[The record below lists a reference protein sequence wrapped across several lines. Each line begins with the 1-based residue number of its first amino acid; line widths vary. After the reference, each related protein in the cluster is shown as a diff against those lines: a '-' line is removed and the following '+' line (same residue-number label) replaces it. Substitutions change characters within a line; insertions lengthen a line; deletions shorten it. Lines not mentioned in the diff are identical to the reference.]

1 MALRRLEGFR
11 HRLSTLD
18 PHDGPVSAYKAAKS
32 ELHDAEVDYKYCLYY
47 PINEDFK
54 RPPTKAKRQS
64 STTTEE
70 RQVQLWDLVEHHMEE
85 GKPLED
91 IKCGRIVRR
100 SSSTPSST
108 HQDQREHST
117 SDDGGVILNLE
128 DPPSGYSGPSIIDS
142 NGTTRVFEQIPQSD
156 LEEGGNDSDDNSES
170 ESESKSSSVDC
181 EVGSEDVDAMI
192 EYSNSEQVPNYE
204 SHKAQ
209 ANIVTS
215 NCNARIL
222 ADLDPQQLNAQLR
235 YFHIAKTLQEI
246 DRNTPVRCLVCAQYG
261 HMAEACE
268 LLTCKSCGAYNQ
280 HITPNCP
287 KTVKCS
293 KCREPGHDRL
303 DCPYKL
309 KNIAQAEIVCDL
321 CQRTG
326 HIEEDCELL
335 WRTSGRPWDSNLSH
349 GNLRLSCYE
358 CGRSGHLGNGC
369 PSRRPGKLLGTSSW
383 GVGKGQV
390 LNDSGDGISIKGRAH
405 HDPID
410 MDESEDELAKFHRP
424 KFPKPGPKGKIQ
436 INTARINPMLSQPP
450 ASQWNPIN
458 EPYRDSRATETLRPQ
473 YKNDGPGNWQSS
485 SRSGYDTKQEN
496 DYRANYQR
504 SLSPEPR
511 DRLRDHRTDRY
522 RPAEP
527 REERR
532 PGRGAPLYRP
542 MPSAARNQW
551 NRHRL

>member
-1 MALRRLEGFR
+1 MALRRLEVFR

-18 PHDGPVSAYKAAKS
+18 PHDGPVSAYKVAES

-47 PINEDFK
+47 PINENFI
-54 RPPTKAKRQS
+54 RPPTKAKRQL
-64 STTTEE
+64 STTTQEKQLE
-70 RQVQLWDLVEHHMEE
+70 LWDLVEHYMKE
-85 GKPLED
+85 GRPLED
-91 IKCGRIVRR
+91 IRDGRIVGR
-100 SSSTPSST
+100 SSNTPSST
-108 HQDQREHST
+108 HHDQQEHST
-117 SDDGGVILNLE
+117 SDDGVILNLE
-128 DPPSGYSGPSIIDS
+128 DAPYGYSGPSIIDPD
-142 NGTTRVFEQIPQSD
+142 GTTQVFEQIPQSD
-156 LEEGGNDSDDNSES
+156 LEESGNDFTDNSES
-170 ESESKSSSVDC
+170 ESESKNSSIDC
-181 EVGSEDVDAMI
+181 EASSEDVDEMI

-204 SHKAQ
+204 GHQAQ
-209 ANIVTS
+209 ANIATS

-222 ADLDPQQLNAQLR
+222 ADLNPQQLNAQLR
-235 YFHIAKTLQEI
+235 YFYVTKTSQEV
-246 DRNTPVRCLVCAQYG
+246 DRNAPVRCLVCAQYG
-261 HMAEACE
+261 HMAEACQS
-268 LLTCKSCGAYNQ
+268 LTCTACGAYNQ
-280 HITPNCP
+280 HITQKCP
-287 KTVKCS
+287 KSAKCS

-321 CQRTG
+321 CQRNG
-326 HIEEDCELL
+326 HTEEDCELL

-390 LNDSGDGISIKGRAH
+390 LNKSGDGISIKGRAH

-410 MDESEDELAKFHRP
+410 VDESEDELAKFRRP
-424 KFPKPGPKGKIQ
+424 KVPKLGPKGKIQ
-436 INTARINPMLSQPP
+436 INTALINPMLSQPP
-450 ASQWNPIN
+450 ASQWNPVN
-458 EPYRDSRATETLRPQ
+458 EPYRDIRATETRRPQ
-473 YKNDGPGNWQSS
+473 YENDAPGNWHSTR
-485 SRSGYDTKQEN
+485 RSGYDTPQESN
-496 DYRANYQR
+496 YRASYQR

-511 DRLRDHRTDRY
+511 DRLRDHRIDRY

-532 PGRGAPLYRP
+532 PVRGAPLYRP

-551 NRHRL
+551 KRHRL

>member
-18 PHDGPVSAYKAAKS
+18 PHDGPVSAYKVAES

-47 PINEDFK
+47 PINENFI
-54 RPPTKAKRQS
+54 RPPTKAKRQL
-64 STTTEE
+64 STTTQEKQLE
-70 RQVQLWDLVEHHMEE
+70 LWDLVEHYMKE
-85 GKPLED
+85 GRPLED
-91 IKCGRIVRR
+91 IRDGRIVGR
-100 SSSTPSST
+100 SSNTPSST
-108 HQDQREHST
+108 HHDQQEHST
-117 SDDGGVILNLE
+117 SDDGVILNLE
-128 DPPSGYSGPSIIDS
+128 DAPYGYSGPSIIDPD
-142 NGTTRVFEQIPQSD
+142 GTTQVFEQIPQSD
-156 LEEGGNDSDDNSES
+156 LEESGNDFTDNSES
-170 ESESKSSSVDC
+170 ESESKNSSIDC
-181 EVGSEDVDAMI
+181 EASSGDVDEMI

-204 SHKAQ
+204 GHQAQ
-209 ANIVTS
+209 ANIATS

-222 ADLDPQQLNAQLR
+222 ADLNPQQLNAQLR
-235 YFHIAKTLQEI
+235 YFYVTKTSQEV
-246 DRNTPVRCLVCAQYG
+246 DRNAPVRCLVCAQYG
-261 HMAEACE
+261 HMAEACQS
-268 LLTCKSCGAYNQ
+268 LTCTACGAYNQ
-280 HITPNCP
+280 HITQKCP
-287 KTVKCS
+287 KSAKCS

-309 KNIAQAEIVCDL
+309 KNIAQAEIVCEL
-321 CQRTG
+321 CQRNG
-326 HIEEDCELL
+326 HTEEDCELL

-390 LNDSGDGISIKGRAH
+390 LNKSGDGISIKGRAH

-410 MDESEDELAKFHRP
+410 VDESEDELAKFRRP
-424 KFPKPGPKGKIQ
+424 KVPKLGPKGKIQ
-436 INTARINPMLSQPP
+436 INTALINPMLSQPP
-450 ASQWNPIN
+450 ASQWNPVN
-458 EPYRDSRATETLRPQ
+458 EPYRDIRATETRRPQ
-473 YKNDGPGNWQSS
+473 YENDAPGNWHSTR
-485 SRSGYDTKQEN
+485 RSGYDTPQESN
-496 DYRANYQR
+496 YRASYQR

-511 DRLRDHRTDRY
+511 DRLRDHRIDRY

-532 PGRGAPLYRP
+532 PVRGAPLYRP

-551 NRHRL
+551 KRHRL

>member
-18 PHDGPVSAYKAAKS
+18 PHDGPVSAYKAAES

-47 PINEDFK
+47 PINEGFI
-54 RPPTKAKRQS
+54 RPPTKAERQL
-64 STTTEE
+64 STTTQEK
-70 RQVQLWDLVEHHMEE
+70 QVELWDLVEHYMME
-85 GKPLED
+85 GRPLED
-91 IKCGRIVRR
+91 IRDGRIVRR
-100 SSSTPSST
+100 SSNAPSST
-108 HQDQREHST
+108 HHDQHEHST
-117 SDDGGVILNLE
+117 SDDGVILNLE
-128 DPPSGYSGPSIIDS
+128 DAPSGYRDSSIIDPD
-142 NGTTRVFEQIPQSD
+142 GTTQVFEQIPQSD
-156 LEEGGNDSDDNSES
+156 LEESGKELTDNSES
-170 ESESKSSSVDC
+170 ESESKHSSIDC
-181 EVGSEDVDAMI
+181 EASSEDLDEMI
-192 EYSNSEQVPNYE
+192 EYSNSEQLPKYE
-204 SHKAQ
+204 SHQAQ
-209 ANIVTS
+209 ANNATS
-215 NCNARIL
+215 NYNARIL
-222 ADLDPQQLNAQLR
+222 ADLNPQQLNAQLR
-235 YFHIAKTLQEI
+235 YFHITKTLQEV
-246 DRNTPVRCLVCAQYG
+246 DRNTPVRCLVCARYG

-268 LLTCKSCGAYNQ
+268 SLTCTACGAYNQ
-280 HITPNCP
+280 HITQKCP
-287 KTVKCS
+287 KSAKCS

-309 KNIAQAEIVCDL
+309 KNIAQAEIICNL

-326 HIEEDCELL
+326 HTEEDCELL

-369 PSRRPGKLLGTSSW
+369 PSRRPGKLPGTSSW

-390 LNDSGDGISIKGRAH
+390 LNKSGDGISIKGRAN

-410 MDESEDELAKFHRP
+410 VDESEDELAKFHRP
-424 KFPKPGPKGKIQ
+424 KVPEPGAKGKIQ
-436 INTARINPMLSQPP
+436 INTARINPMLSQPS

-458 EPYRDSRATETLRPQ
+458 EPYRDIKATETRRPQ
-473 YKNDGPGNWQSS
+473 HENDGPGNWHSTR
-485 SRSGYDTKQEN
+485 RSEYDTTQESK
-496 DYRANYQR
+496 YRASYQR

-511 DRLRDHRTDRY
+511 DRLRDHRIDRY

-532 PGRGAPLYRP
+532 PVRSAPLYRP
-542 MPSAARNQW
+542 MPSAARNNL